1 MIDKI
6 EIEKYGLDLLQK
18 SLFPI
23 PHELDELDWKLDLSD
38 NSEKLKKHISAFA
51 NYDNG
56 GFLAFGFDNDGTPLG
71 IDKTKIEEIVN
82 KIGNISRNSFNNPVS
97 IHHFLFHLKGVSI
110 LLVYIYETD
119 IKPLHFKNKLE
130 ESYIRNCSQTRR
142 MSLDDIKNSISKN
155 KKSSFETKIASS
167 DETLDN
173 VLNKL
178 EYSKYFDLLS
188 LNLPETK
195 SGIEDKLLQEQFI
208 LKDAGDKYKI
218 TNFGA
223 LLLAK
228 NIEDYP
234 ELKRKAV
241 RVIIYKGI
249 NRLNTV
255 KEQLGGKGYATGFT
269 GLINYIIGQLPT
281 NEVIKQALRTQT
293 KMYPEIAIR
302 ELVANALI
310 HQDFSIEGTSVMI
323 EIFDDR
329 IEITNPGK
337 PLIDTNRFID
347 YPPRSRNELIAA
359 TMRRFNIC
367 EERGSGI
374 DKVIFEVEFY
384 QLPAPLFISGN
395 DYTKVI
401 LYSHKE
407 FSDMDKD
414 ARIRACYQHCCL
426 KYVQNEKMTNQSL
439 RQRFNISEKN
449 YPMAS
454 RIISDTLE
462 TNFIKLAD
470 PENTS
475 KKYYSYIPFW
485 A

>member
-1 MIDKI
+1 MIEKN
-6 EIEKYGLDLLQK
+6 EIEKYGLELLK
-18 SLFPI
+18 NSLFPI
-23 PHELDELDWKLDLSD
+23 PHELNELDWKLDLSENTD
-38 NSEKLKKHISAFA
+38 KLKRHISAFA
-51 NYDNG
+51 NLDDG
-56 GFLAFGFDNDGTPLG
+56 GFLVFGFDNDAKPVG
-71 IDKTKIEEIVN
+71 IEKTRIEEIVN
-82 KIGNISRNSFNNPVS
+82 KIGNISRNSFNVPIG
-97 IHHFLFHLKGVSI
+97 IHHFLYDFKGTTV
-110 LLVYIYETD
+110 LFVYIFEVD

-130 ESYIRNCSQTRR
+130 ECYIRSCSQTRK
-142 MSLDDIKNSISKN
+142 MTLDNIKNAIAKN
-155 KKSSFETKIASS
+155 KKSSFETKIAS
-167 DETLDN
+167 DDDTLDD

-178 EYSKYFDLLS
+178 EYAKFFELLS

-195 SGIEDKLLQEQFI
+195 AGIIDRMLQEQFI
-208 LKDAGDKYKI
+208 QKDSKGRFKI
-218 TNFGA
+218 MNFGA

-228 NIEDYP
+228 NIEEFAD
-234 ELKRKAV
+234 LKRKAA

-249 NRLNTV
+249 NRLNTI
-255 KEQLGGKGYATGFT
+255 KEQLGGKGYATGFS
-269 GLINYIIGQLPT
+269 GLIKYIIGQLPT

-310 HQDFSIEGTSVMI
+310 HQDLSVEGSGVMI
-323 EIFDDR
+323 EIFEDR
-329 IEITNPGK
+329 IEITNPGN

-347 YPPRSRNELIAA
+347 YPPRSRNEMIAS

-384 QLPAPLFISGN
+384 QLPAPLFISGK

-407 FSDMDKD
+407 FSEMDKD
-414 ARIRACYQHCCL
+414 DRIRACYQHSCL
-426 KYVQNEKMTNQSL
+426 KFVQNEKMTNQSL

-462 TNFIKLAD
+462 TNLIKLAD